1 MHQGRRT
8 DSRSVVIFSGAGISI
23 DPPSC
28 QPLGEM
34 LTQWV
39 IDSYTPAGTR
49 ERITEILDAGRFT
62 NTFGAAKRLP
72 RLEMILECAWWII
85 GDRAYELLA
94 RNLQHA
100 EPNDLHALFAAH
112 LAAGGAHVTVNL
124 DGCIEDAYERATGR
138 LPPRIVCQ
146 PRGNAA
152 LPALDG
158 ALTKLHGSFHRG
170 DSLQEVGLLLHGI
183 GCGFVPGI
191 DRALRDLLSRK
202 NLLVFVGYGGLDF
215 IDVTPFFLALPAAGV
230 DLRQLRVAWIEHRQ
244 HGRRDTILHDG
255 RGILNALEQC
265 GATIDYRADGLST
278 REHLR
283 EICDPALPLDAP
295 PWPAHTWWETSA
307 AAAVSEG
314 ERQLIAAQIWSAMG
328 AGAEATRA
336 ATGARSFF
344 RWPPPPDWAPAADGR
359 YPNEIRVHKI
369 LMNGLRDQGR
379 YRSAAEYG
387 RTLLATTT
395 VDFFTRFV
403 LVTRMAGDLW
413 FGGDHAAGVALF
425 DELLTWI
432 ERALDPATS
441 EARWQ
446 THGVRYQIVET
457 FIILFRM
464 TAERESETAPDAAQA
479 ARLMALRDQM
489 PALAESI
496 GEYQFTTTLHA
507 QTRQPGRPADAVRNT
522 ALVQLDSLIG
532 VINELRRRVVA
543 ETDDVVR
550 QAMLADLIA
559 KCSALGDTPGLVK
572 AALIGLCDAL
582 RPFRLRR
589 ALASLALATRAGPGL
604 EVHWRSWLRTY
615 IRAMRRG
622 FADGRP

>member
-1 MHQGRRT
+1 M
-8 DSRSVVIFSGAGISI
+8 DPRSVVIFSGAGISI

-49 ERITEILDAGRFT
+49 ERITAILEAGRFT
-62 NTFGAAKRLP
+62 NTFGAPKRLP

-94 RNLQHA
+94 RHMRDA

-112 LAAGGAHVTVNL
+112 LAAGGSHVTVNL
-124 DGCIEDAYERATGR
+124 DGCIEEAYERATGR
-138 LPPRIVCQ
+138 LPPRILHR
-146 PRGNAA
+146 PGGGAA
-152 LPALDG
+152 VPALDG
-158 ALTKLHGSFHRG
+158 ALTKLHGSVHRS
-170 DSLQEVGLLLHGI
+170 DPLQDVGLLLHGI
-183 GCGFVPGI
+183 GCGFAAGI
-191 DRALRDLLSRK
+191 DRSLRDLLSRRK
-202 NLLVFVGYGGLDF
+202 LLLFVGYGGLDF
-215 IDVTPFFLALPAAGV
+215 IDMTPFFQALPAAGA

-255 RGILNALEQC
+255 RGILDALEQC
-265 GATIDYRADGLST
+265 GAAIDYRADGRST

-283 EICDPALPLDAP
+283 ELCDPALPLDAP

-307 AAAVSEG
+307 AGVVSEG

-328 AGAEATRA
+328 AGAEAMRA
-336 ATGARSFF
+336 ATRARSSF
-344 RWPPPPDWAPAADGR
+344 RWPPPPDWTPAADGR
-359 YPNEIRVHKI
+359 YPNELRVHKI

-379 YRSAAEYG
+379 YRSATEYG
-387 RTLLATTT
+387 RTLLATGT
-395 VDFFTRFV
+395 VDSFTRFV
-403 LVTRMAGDLW
+403 LSTRIAGDLW
-413 FGGDHAAGVALF
+413 FAGDHAAAVTLF
-425 DELLTWI
+425 DELVEWI

-441 EARWQ
+441 EPRWQ

-464 TAERESETAPDAAQA
+464 TNESESETAPDAGRA
-479 ARLMALRDQM
+479 ARLMALRDQVL
-489 PALAESI
+489 ALAESI

-507 QTRQPGRPADAVRNT
+507 QRRQPGRPADAVRNT

-543 ETDDVVR
+543 EPNATAR
-550 QAMLADLIA
+550 QSMLADLIA

-572 AALIGLCDAL
+572 AALIGLRDAL
-582 RPFRLRR
+582 HPFRLRR
-589 ALASLALATRAGPGL
+589 AAASLALAIRAGRKL
-604 EVHWRSWLRTY
+604 EVHRWSWLRTY
-615 IRAMRRG
+615 IRVMRRG
-622 FADGRP
+622 ALDARP